1 MWKSPNRAKA
11 FKSKN
16 FNSFVGDQAAGQ
28 YQIEVKRNPKTE
40 LWPCHMRTE
49 IKQAMWKERER
60 RTKRTFGPDW
70 PENCPDLIALSLL
83 WTFVTME
90 PGAWSGRVKVCR
102 APRLPDSPVLIPRLT
117 ITIRLRVIFTG
128 MSSPN
133 YGPIVTLSQVKCP
146 YPASNGTH

>member
-16 FNSFVGDQAAGQ
+16 FNSFVGDQAGQ

-49 IKQAMWKERER
+49 IKQAMWKESAAQSGHLVRIDPR
-60 RTKRTFGPDW
+60 IGPA
-70 PENCPDLIALSLL
+70 LIALSL

-90 PGAWSGRVKVCR
+90 AWSDKVCR